1 MSSIDGRLTQRN
13 GSLPDLV
20 TLLRE
25 QHATKLDVVIP
36 AAGIRSAGGR
46 WQIDGTGRAVLG
58 PDGVTTG
65 PGSFAPTGTC
75 DAGMADKLG
84 IPVGYLR
91 RLRREHLGLYDSNV
105 NGWLEQQPGRRL
117 LIRAL
122 RGDEGDGIARAV
134 LSERY
139 RFVDNLDVLLA
150 VLDGIRAAGAD
161 VEVRRCDLTERRMYV
176 QIASQSVAAQA
187 DVLLQNYVSPFTG
200 ARGAENPLV
209 FAGFVLSNSETGH
222 GSFSITPR
230 LIAQVCSNGYTIT
243 RDAMREVHLGGRL
256 DAGVVQWSA
265 GTQQAAIELI
275 SRQAA
280 DATATFLTG
289 DYLRRSLA
297 DIEQRAGVPV
307 RDVPA
312 TLKYVAAQ
320 CRFTD
325 DQQAAI
331 LDHFIGGADRTAG
344 GVLQAVTSAAQAQ
357 EDADAAYEMERLGL
371 RAMTLA
377 AAHQN

>member
-1 MSSIDGRLTQRN
+1 VSTTDRQLTQRN
-13 GSLPDLV
+13 GSLADLV

-25 QHATKLDVVIP
+25 QHAAKLDVVIP
-36 AAGIRSAGGR
+36 AAGIRSSSGR
-46 WQIDGTGRAVLG
+46 WRIEGTGSAALG
-58 PDGVTTG
+58 PEGVTTS
-65 PGSFAPTGTC
+65 PGTFIPTGTC
-75 DAGMADKLG
+75 DAGIADKLG

-91 RLRREHLGLYDSNV
+91 RLREEHLALYDANV

-122 RGDEGDGIARAV
+122 RADEGDGIARAV

-150 VLDGIRAAGAD
+150 VLDGIRSAGAD

-187 DVLLQNYVSPFTG
+187 QVLLGDYVSPFTG
-200 ARGAENPLV
+200 ARGADNPLV

-230 LIAQVCSNGYTIT
+230 LIAQVCGNGYTIT
-243 RDAMREVHLGGRL
+243 KDAMREVHLGGRL

-265 GTQQAAIELI
+265 STQQAAIELI
-275 SRQAA
+275 TRQAA

-289 DYLRRSLA
+289 DYLRRSLD
-297 DIEQRAGVPV
+297 DIERRADVPV

-325 DQQAAI
+325 EQQATI

-344 GVLQAVTSAAQAQ
+344 GLLQAVTSAAQVQ
-357 EDADAAYEMERLGL
+357 DDADVAYEMERLGL

-377 AAHQN
+377 AAHQS

>member
-1 MSSIDGRLTQRN
+1 MSTGRLLTQRN
-13 GSLPDLV
+13 VSLSDLV
-20 TLLRE
+20 ALLRK
-25 QHATKLDVVIP
+25 QHAAKLDVVIP
-36 AAGIRSAGGR
+36 AAGIRSAAGR
-46 WQIDGTGRAVLG
+46 WQIDGTGPAILG
-58 PDGVTTG
+58 SDGVTTT
-65 PGSFAPTGTC
+65 PGTFVPTGTC

-84 IPVGYLR
+84 IPVAYLR
-91 RLRREHLGLYDSNV
+91 RLREEHLALYDANV

-122 RGDEGDGIARAV
+122 HGDGSDGVARAV

-150 VLDGIRAAGAD
+150 VLDGIRSAGAD

-176 QIASQSVAAQA
+176 QIASQSVAAHA
-187 DVLLQNYVSPFTG
+187 EVLLRNYVSPFTG
-200 ARGAENPLV
+200 ARGADNPLV

-243 RDAMREVHLGGRL
+243 KDAMREVHLGGRL
-256 DAGVVQWSA
+256 DPGVVQWSA
-265 GTQQAAIELI
+265 DTLQAAIELI
-275 SRQAA
+275 TRQAA

-289 DYLRRSLA
+289 DYLRTSL
-297 DIEQRAGVPV
+297 DEIEQRAGVPL

-325 DQQAAI
+325 EQQASI
-331 LDHFIGGADRTAG
+331 LDHFIGSADRTAG
-344 GVLQAVTSAAQAQ
+344 GVLQAVTSAAQIQ
-357 EDADAAYEMERLGL
+357 DDADVAYEMERLAV

-377 AAHQN
+377 AAHQS

>member
-1 MSSIDGRLTQRN
+1 
-13 GSLPDLV
+13 
-20 TLLRE
+20 
-25 QHATKLDVVIP
+25 
-36 AAGIRSAGGR
+36 
-46 WQIDGTGRAVLG
+46 
-58 PDGVTTG
+58 
-65 PGSFAPTGTC
+65 
-75 DAGMADKLG
+75 
-84 IPVGYLR
+84 
-91 RLRREHLGLYDSNV
+91 
-105 NGWLEQQPGRRL
+105 
-117 LIRAL
+117 
-122 RGDEGDGIARAV
+122 V

-150 VLDGIRAAGAD
+150 VLDGIRSAGAD

-176 QIASQSVAAQA
+176 QIASQSVAAEA
-187 DVLLQNYVSPFTG
+187 DVLLRHYVSPFTG
-200 ARGAENPLV
+200 ARGADNPLV

-230 LIAQVCSNGYTIT
+230 LIAQVCGNGYTIT
-243 RDAMREVHLGGRL
+243 KDAMREVHLGGRL

-265 GTQQAAIELI
+265 GTQQAAIKLI
-275 SRQAA
+275 TRQAA

-289 DYLRRSLA
+289 DYLRNSLD
-297 DIEQRAGVPV
+297 DIEQRAGAPV

-325 DQQAAI
+325 EQQATI

-344 GVLQAVTSAAQAQ
+344 GVLQAVTSAAQVQ
-357 EDADAAYEMERLGL
+357 EDADVAYEMERLGL

-377 AAHQN
+377 AAHQS